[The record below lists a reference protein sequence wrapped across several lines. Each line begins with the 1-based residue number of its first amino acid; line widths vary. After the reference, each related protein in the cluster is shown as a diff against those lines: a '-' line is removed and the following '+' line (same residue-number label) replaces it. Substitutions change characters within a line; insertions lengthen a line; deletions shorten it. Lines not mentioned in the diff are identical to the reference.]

1 MAEQTEEQEMGFFDH
16 LEVLRWHLVRS
27 AAAIVIMAIVFFVKT
42 DFVFDTVLFGPTKTD
57 FPTYRALCYLSK
69 RFNWGESLC
78 ISGFNVQFMN
88 TELFGQFIIQL
99 KTAVVMGFIVAFPYI
114 IFELWRFVKPALTE
128 GESRQVSKV
137 ILGSSIFFFIGVLFS
152 YFIIVP
158 FSINFAFSY
167 EVSAQ
172 IDNRITLDN
181 YIDFLTTMSL
191 GIGLVFELPMIA
203 MALARFGLLTAAT
216 MRKFRRHSIVVILIA
231 AAIITPSPDIFTQMI
246 VAIPIYFLFEFS
258 IFAAGR
264 IEKRA
269 DKAAV

>member
-1 MAEQTEEQEMGFFDH
+1 
-16 LEVLRWHLVRS
+16 
-27 AAAIVIMAIVFFVKT
+27 
-42 DFVFDTVLFGPTKTD
+42 
-57 FPTYRALCYLSK
+57 
-69 RFNWGESLC
+69 
-78 ISGFNVQFMN
+78 
-88 TELFGQFIIQL
+88 
-99 KTAVVMGFIVAFPYI
+99 
-114 IFELWRFVKPALTE
+114 
-128 GESRQVSKV
+128 
-137 ILGSSIFFFIGVLFS
+137 
-152 YFIIVP
+152 
-158 FSINFAFSY
+158 
-167 EVSAQ
+167 VSAQ